1 MESRCRQS
9 VDHTTNT
16 RVLVKSLLRQQM
28 LFFLNMLIFDVLGK
42 NCFKCVH
49 NWELFA
55 KGEPIYLVKSKQ
67 KSEV

>member
-1 MESRCRQS
+1 MQAISGPYHKYQSTGEESAEAT
-9 VDHTTNT
+9 DA
-16 RVLVKSLLRQQM
+16 
-28 LFFLNMLIFDVLGK
+28 FFLNTLIFHVLGK

-67 KSEV
+67 KTEV